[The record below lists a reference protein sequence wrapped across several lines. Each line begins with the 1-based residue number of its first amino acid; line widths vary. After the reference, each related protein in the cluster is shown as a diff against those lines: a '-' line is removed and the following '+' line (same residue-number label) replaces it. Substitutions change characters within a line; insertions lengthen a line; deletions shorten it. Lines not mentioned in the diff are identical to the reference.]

1 MIYDLEKRVRLT
13 NLSELSPDKINENY
27 FGKDLSDVEE
37 AKVEL
42 KEFEQ
47 LIKKY
52 RNDDLSEEEEI
63 RVAELEVKL
72 NKLIPYLLSDEHLIK
87 FRESQKYLYE

>member
-1 MIYDLEKRVRLT
+1 MEKRVRLT